1 MISAKHVILAAGL
14 VLAGGAALALGQ
26 GQGQGRG
33 QGEPMAQ
40 FFLEWDVNADGS
52 VTAEDVSLRRAEL
65 FTLFDL
71 NGDAMIDADE
81 QANMAL
87 AISGQQDANRE
98 QHGQGQGRG
107 QGHGQGRGQGQ
118 GLGQGQGHG
127 QGQGRGPGMDN
138 APGQRLHAAMTL
150 DYNDTD
156 GDGLISAEEW
166 AAATPQLF
174 AQLDGNGDGAV
185 DTDDFRR

>member
-1 MISAKHVILAAGL
+1 MISAKHVVLAAGL
-14 VLAGGAALALGQ
+14 VLAGGAALAL

-52 VTAEDVSLRRAEL
+52 VTAEDVTLRRGEL

-71 NGDAMIDADE
+71 NGDAVIDADE

-87 AISGQQDANRE
+87 AIAGQQDANRG

-107 QGHGQGRGQGQ
+107 QGHGQGM
-118 GLGQGQGHG
+118 
-127 QGQGRGPGMDN
+127 GQGRGPGMGN
-138 APGQRLHAAMTL
+138 APGQRIHAAMTL
-150 DYNDTD
+150 DYNDAD
-156 GDGLISAEEW
+156 ANGLISAEEW

-174 AQLDGNGDGAV
+174 AQLDSNGGGSV
-185 DTDDFRR
+185 DAQDFGR

>member
-1 MISAKHVILAAGL
+1 MISAKHVVLAAGL
-14 VLAGGAALALGQ
+14 VLAGGAALAL

-52 VTAEDVSLRRAEL
+52 VTAEDVTLRRGEL

-71 NGDAMIDADE
+71 NGDAVIDADE

-87 AISGQQDANRE
+87 AIAGQQDANRD

-107 QGHGQGRGQGQ
+107 QRRGQGM
-118 GLGQGQGHG
+118 GQGQGHG
-127 QGQGRGPGMDN
+127 QGRGPGMGN
-138 APGQRLHAAMTL
+138 APGPRIHAAMTL
-150 DYNDTD
+150 DYNDAD
-156 GDGLISAEEW
+156 ADGLISAEEW

-174 AQLDGNGDGAV
+174 AELDSNGGGSV
-185 DTDDFRR
+185 DAQDFGR

>member
-1 MISAKHVILAAGL
+1 MISAKHVVLAAGL

-26 GQGQGRG
+26 SQSQGLG

-52 VTAEDVSLRRAEL
+52 VTAEDVTLRRAEL

-71 NGDAMIDADE
+71 NGDAVIDADE

-87 AISGQQDANRE
+87 AIAGQQDANRG

-107 QGHGQGRGQGQ
+107 QGHGQGRGQGM
-118 GLGQGQGHG
+118 
-127 QGQGRGPGMDN
+127 GQGRGPGMGN
-138 APGQRLHAAMTL
+138 APGQRIHAAMTL
-150 DYNDTD
+150 DYNDAD
-156 GDGLISAEEW
+156 ADGLISAEEW

-174 AQLDGNGDGAV
+174 AELDSNGGGSV
-185 DTDDFRR
+185 DAQDFGR